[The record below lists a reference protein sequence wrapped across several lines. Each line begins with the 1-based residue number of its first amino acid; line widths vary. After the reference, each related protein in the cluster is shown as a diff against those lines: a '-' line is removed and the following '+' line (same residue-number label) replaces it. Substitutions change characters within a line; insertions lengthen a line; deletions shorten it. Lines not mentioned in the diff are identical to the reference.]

1 MSEICKNWTSWLKS
15 TRFAYMDE
23 EQLKQTMAWLISV
36 RDEILNLADLKEN
49 QKIADFGCGSGLLA
63 FGVLERF
70 QNRVELIFSDKFK
83 DCIDECKKILNS
95 SNTLNNAYFLQS
107 DITDIKLKDN
117 YLDRALTRSVLV
129 HVLDKQKAFCEL
141 YRVLKKGG
149 YYCAFEPIISQNTRY
164 SELTSQDEISDYNDF
179 KKAED
184 EFMEAKDDPLVNF
197 NSNSLKEN
205 MENAGFSEIN
215 LDIKIVSSTY
225 TPQKEAV
232 KTWFNIPPAPGQ
244 RTMKD
249 RFLDYFDEKKVDNY
263 ILEVQEALSGKEI
276 NINSKTAHIKAG
288 K

>member
-197 NSNSLKEN
+197 NSDSLKEN

-276 NINSKTAHIKAG
+276 KINSKTAHIKAG